1 MATNSPVAAGNN
13 GVSGPTKTLID
24 AGATLPYATVTGT
37 LAGNNWTGNKKTAI
51 RHSVSQTQG
60 TAGNPTSEVY
70 SETMNLRFAYDT
82 DTIETD
88 TGRLLNNSLVPRT

>member
-1 MATNSPVAAGNN
+1 MALNYVAVAGNN
-13 GVSGPTKTLID
+13 GVSGPSKALID

-70 SETMNLRFAYDT
+70 SETMNLRYAYASGNS
-82 DTIETD
+82 D
-88 TGRLLNNSLVPRT
+88 TGRKANNALVPRT